1 MQFCP
6 PRQRNAPVVA
16 GAVAWARQLHAQVAG
31 PMRVFKETRAVTSL
45 KDYGRIV
52 RIYNKIAS
60 TLVAFESLYLNQW
73 RQEVDPAQDG
83 LKITLLRADRV
94 TGELSVN
101 ADNRLVSMVHEARWL
116 QRLGIEI
123 PNLVQE
129 ALNQELRLKLYS
141 QNLQECLDYFKRVLT
156 KIPPEM
162 EAFFA
167 KHVEAARSSFQPGLS
182 TIAWNNMNIGKCDRI
197 SDRSNC
203 FFTRSNLGIPF
214 SL

>member
-1 MQFCP
+1 M
-6 PRQRNAPVVA
+6 VA

-45 KDYGRIV
+45 KDYTRIV

-123 PNLVQE
+123 PNVVQE

-167 KHVEAARSSFQPGLS
+167 KHVENARSAFQPGLS
-182 TIAWNNMNIGKCDRI
+182 TIAWNNMNIGKWDQI
-197 SDRSNC
+197 
-203 FFTRSNLGIPF
+203 
-214 SL
+214 